1 MLAAAIPQQIA
12 LPALREELALLPGP
26 VLPDGQPSWTLHDP
40 VRNLFFRI
48 DWPTFE
54 LLQRWG
60 AGSTAAIAQ
69 DVCDSTTLQ
78 LTEDDVK
85 GVAQFLVGNQLT
97 QPVRDTTTS
106 RKLAERLA
114 HIQGSPWNWLLHHY
128 LFFRIPLVK
137 PDAWLARAKG
147 WVGWCYS
154 PAFFG
159 LTLGALLL
167 GLFQVARQWD
177 GFTAQLVDTFSLEGL
192 ASYAV
197 ALVCVKTLHELGHAF
212 TAKRLGCRVPTMG
225 VAFMV
230 LWPMAY
236 TDTNETWRLT
246 DPRQRLQVAG
256 AGIATEL
263 LIAAW
268 ATLAWGLL
276 PDGPARSAAFVL
288 ATTSWIATLAINA
301 SPFMRFD
308 GYFMLS
314 DALDMPNLHER
325 SFALARWRLR
335 EWLFSLGEQVPER
348 VPPRQQRWMI
358 AFAFGTWLYRL
369 VLFIGIA
376 LLVYHL
382 FFKVLGVFLF
392 LVEIAWFIWRPVRT
406 ELKAWGERR
415 KSILQRGRT
424 AVSALVLMALVGLA
438 FVPWPGRVTAS
449 ALLRPAE
456 SWPVYAP
463 SGARLDELKFREG
476 ERVPAGALIAR
487 LHVPDLNTRRQAL
500 TARVDQLRWQAAASG
515 FDEQTRQKLLVA
527 QDTLATAQAEL
538 ASVDTELR
546 NFAPKAPYAGT
557 LRDLD
562 PDLREGQWLARKERL
577 GLLVK
582 EGTPWLVET
591 WLDEDAVQRIRAGD
605 QAMFINDGAD
615 AAPLR
620 LHVQEVD
627 RDASRVLAR
636 PELAAQAGGHLMVRE
651 KHGQLVPERAVYRV
665 TLALVD
671 GQGPPAEIHRQTL
684 RGTVTVHA
692 RAEAP
697 GWRYVRQAS
706 AVLVR
711 EFGF

>member
-1 MLAAAIPQQIA
+1 L
-12 LPALREELALLPGP
+12 
-26 VLPDGQPSWTLHDP
+26 
-40 VRNLFFRI
+40 
-48 DWPTFE
+48 
-54 LLQRWG
+54 
-60 AGSTAAIAQ
+60 AQ
-69 DVCDSTTLQ
+69 DICEATTLQ
-78 LTEDDVK
+78 LSEDDVK

-97 QPVRDTTTS
+97 RPTDDVATS

-114 HIQGSPWNWLLHHY
+114 QLQGSPWKWLLHHY
-128 LFFRIPLVK
+128 LFFRIPLVR
-137 PDAWLARAKG
+137 PDAWLGRWKG

-154 PAFFG
+154 PVFFG
-159 LTLGALLL
+159 LTLGALML

-246 DPRQRLQVAG
+246 DPRHRLQVAS

-288 ATTSWIATLAINA
+288 ATTSWMATLVINA

-308 GYFMLS
+308 GYFILS

-325 SFALARWRLR
+325 CFALARWQLR
-335 EWLFSLGEQVPER
+335 EWLFNLKEDRPER
-348 VPPRQQRWMI
+348 VPPAQQRWMI

-369 VLFIGIA
+369 VLFLGIA

-406 ELKAWGERR
+406 ELKAWGDRR

-463 SGARLDELKFREG
+463 SGARLDELRFREG
-476 ERVPAGALIAR
+476 QRVPEGALIAR

-500 TARVDQLRWQAAASG
+500 TARVDQLRWQASASA
-515 FDEQTRQKLLVA
+515 FDDQTRQKLLVA
-527 QDTLATAQAEL
+527 QETLATAQAEL

-577 GLLVK
+577 ALLVK
-582 EGTPWLVET
+582 EGTPWVVET
-591 WLDEDAVQRIRAGD
+591 WLDEEAVQRIRPGD
-605 QAMFINDGAD
+605 GAMFINDGAD
-615 AAPLR
+615 AAPLPLR
-620 LHVQEVD
+620 VQAVD

-636 PELAAQAGGHLMVRE
+636 PELAAQAGGHLMARE
-651 KHGQLVPERAVYRV
+651 KNGQLVPERAVYRV
-665 TLALVD
+665 TLELQQGETLPAALS
-671 GQGPPAEIHRQTL
+671 RQTV
-684 RGTVTVHA
+684 RGHITIHA

-697 GWRYVRQAS
+697 GLRYVRQAS

>member
-1 MLAAAIPQQIA
+1 MLSTAPC

-40 VRNLFFRI
+40 TRNLFFRI

-54 LLQRWG
+54 LLRRWG
-60 AGSTAAIAQ
+60 AGTAGKMAQ
-69 DVCDSTTLQ
+69 DVSLSTTLQ
-78 LTEDDVK
+78 LTEADVQAI
-85 GVAQFLVGNQLT
+85 AQFLTGNQLT
-97 QPVRDTTTS
+97 QPSRDAGTP

-114 HIQGSPWNWLLHHY
+114 QIRGTPWNWLLHHY
-128 LFFRIPLVK
+128 LFFRVPLVK
-137 PDAWLARAKG
+137 PDAWLGRWKG

-154 PAFFG
+154 PAFFC
-159 LTLGALLL
+159 LTFLALLL
-167 GLFQVARQWD
+167 GLFQVVRQWE

-197 ALVCVKTLHELGHAF
+197 ALLCVKTLHELGHAF

-246 DPRQRLQVAG
+246 DPRHRLQVAS

-288 ATTSWIATLAINA
+288 ATTSWVATLAINA

-308 GYFMLS
+308 GYFILS
-314 DALDMPNLHER
+314 DSLDMPNLHER
-325 SFALARWRLR
+325 CFALARWRLR
-335 EWLFSLGEQVPER
+335 EWLFNLGEEVPER

-392 LVEIAWFIWRPVRT
+392 LVEIAWFIWRPVRM

-424 AVSALVLMALVGLA
+424 ALSAMVLMALVGLA

-500 TARVDQLRWQAAASG
+500 TARVDQLRWQAASSS
-515 FDEQTRQKLLVA
+515 FDEQTRQKMLLA
-527 QDTLATAQAEL
+527 EDTLATAQAEL

-546 NFAPKAPYAGT
+546 NYSPKAPYAGT
-557 LRDLD
+557 LRDVD
-562 PDLREGQWLARKERL
+562 PDLRKGQWLARKERL

-582 EGTPWLVET
+582 EGTTWLVET
-591 WLDEDAVQRIRAGD
+591 WLDEAAVPRIRPGD
-605 QAMFINDGAD
+605 RAMFINDGAD
-615 AAPLR
+615 AAPLKLR
-620 LHVQEVD
+620 VQEVD
-627 RDASRVLAR
+627 RDASRVLTR
-636 PELAAQAGGHLMVRE
+636 PELAAQAGGHLMARE
-651 KHGQLVPERAVYRV
+651 KNGQLVPERAVYRV
-665 TLALVD
+665 TLVLAEGQTLPEALN
-671 GQGPPAEIHRQTL
+671 RKTL

-697 GWRYVRQAS
+697 GLRYMRQAS

>member
-1 MLAAAIPQQIA
+1 MQVAAPT
-12 LPALREELALLPGP
+12 LPSLREELALLPGP

-54 LLQRWG
+54 VLQRWG
-60 AGSTAAIAQ
+60 QGSPAQMAQ
-69 DVCDSTTLQ
+69 DVCEATTLQ
-78 LTEDDVK
+78 LSEDDVK

-97 QPVRDTTTS
+97 RPAADVATS

-114 HIQGSPWNWLLHHY
+114 QIQGSPWKWLLHHY

-137 PDAWLARAKG
+137 PDAWLGRWKG

-154 PAFFG
+154 PVFFG
-159 LTLGALLL
+159 LTLGVLML
-167 GLFQVARQWD
+167 GLFQVVRQWE

-236 TDTNETWRLT
+236 TDTNEAWRLT
-246 DPRQRLQVAG
+246 DPRHRLQVAS

-288 ATTSWIATLAINA
+288 ATTSWVATLAINA

-308 GYFMLS
+308 GYFILS
-314 DALDMPNLHER
+314 DSLDMPNLHER
-325 SFALARWRLR
+325 SFALARWKLR
-335 EWLFSLGEQVPER
+335 EWLFNLGEDVPEML
-348 VPPRQQRWMI
+348 PARQQRWMI
-358 AFAFGTWLYRL
+358 AFAWGTWIYRL

-376 LLVYHL
+376 ILVYHL
-382 FFKVLGVFLF
+382 FFKVLGIFLF
-392 LVEIAWFIWRPVRT
+392 LVEIAWFIWRPVRM
-406 ELKAWGERR
+406 ELKAWGDRR

-424 AVSALVLMALVGLA
+424 AVSAMVLMALVGLA

-476 ERVPAGALIAR
+476 QRVPEGALIAK

-500 TARVDQLRWQAAASG
+500 TARVDQLRWQAAASS
-515 FDEQTRQKLLVA
+515 FDEQTRQRLLVA

-546 NFAPKAPYAGT
+546 NFSPKAPYAGT

-562 PDLREGQWLARKERL
+562 PDLREGQWLSRKERL
-577 GLLVK
+577 ALLVK

-591 WLDEDAVQRIRAGD
+591 WLDEEAVQRIRPGD
-605 QAMFINDGAD
+605 RAMFINDGAD
-615 AAPLR
+615 AAPLPLR
-620 LHVQEVD
+620 VQAVD

-636 PELAAQAGGHLMVRE
+636 PELAAQAGGHLMARE
-651 KHGQLVPERAVYRV
+651 KNGQLVPERAVYRV
-665 TLALVD
+665 TLELP
-671 GQGPPAEIHRQTL
+671 QGETLPADLSRQTL
-684 RGTVTVHA
+684 RGHITIHA

-697 GWRYVRQAS
+697 GLRYVRQAS

>member
-1 MLAAAIPQQIA
+1 MQGAAPT
-12 LPALREELALLPGP
+12 LPVLREELALLPGP

-54 LLQRWG
+54 VLQRWG
-60 AGSTAAIAQ
+60 HGSPAQLAQ
-69 DVCDSTTLQ
+69 DICEATTLQ
-78 LTEDDVK
+78 LSEDDVK

-97 QPVRDTTTS
+97 RPTDDVATS

-114 HIQGSPWNWLLHHY
+114 QLQGSPWKWLLHHY
-128 LFFRIPLVK
+128 LFFRIPLVR
-137 PDAWLARAKG
+137 PDAWLGRWKG

-154 PAFFG
+154 PVFFG
-159 LTLGALLL
+159 LTLGALML

-246 DPRQRLQVAG
+246 DPRHRLQVAS

-288 ATTSWIATLAINA
+288 ATTSWVATLVINA

-308 GYFMLS
+308 GYFILS

-325 SFALARWRLR
+325 CFALARWQLR
-335 EWLFSLGEQVPER
+335 EWLFNLKEDRPER
-348 VPPRQQRWMI
+348 VPPAQQRWMI

-369 VLFIGIA
+369 VLFLGLA

-406 ELKAWGERR
+406 ELKAWGDRR

-463 SGARLDELKFREG
+463 SGARLDELRFREG
-476 ERVPAGALIAR
+476 QRVPEGALIAR

-500 TARVDQLRWQAAASG
+500 TARVDQLRWQASASA
-515 FDEQTRQKLLVA
+515 FDDQTRQKLLVA
-527 QDTLATAQAEL
+527 QETLATAQAEL

-577 GLLVK
+577 ALLVK
-582 EGTPWLVET
+582 EGTPWVVET
-591 WLDEDAVQRIRAGD
+591 WLDEEAVQRIRPGD
-605 QAMFINDGAD
+605 GAMFINDGAD
-615 AAPLR
+615 AAPLPLR
-620 LHVQEVD
+620 VQAVD

-636 PELAAQAGGHLMVRE
+636 PELAAQAGGHLMARE
-651 KHGQLVPERAVYRV
+651 KNGQLVPERAVYRV
-665 TLALVD
+665 TLELQQGETLPAALS
-671 GQGPPAEIHRQTL
+671 RQTV
-684 RGTVTVHA
+684 RGHITIHA

-697 GWRYVRQAS
+697 GLRYVRQAS

>member
-1 MLAAAIPQQIA
+1 MQGAAPT
-12 LPALREELALLPGP
+12 LPVLREELALLPGP

-54 LLQRWG
+54 VLQRWG
-60 AGSTAAIAQ
+60 HGSPAQLAQ
-69 DVCDSTTLQ
+69 DICEATTLQ
-78 LTEDDVK
+78 LSEDDVK

-97 QPVRDTTTS
+97 RPTDDVATS

-114 HIQGSPWNWLLHHY
+114 QLQGSPWKWLLHHY
-128 LFFRIPLVK
+128 LFFRIPLVR
-137 PDAWLARAKG
+137 PDAWLGRWKG

-154 PAFFG
+154 PVFFG
-159 LTLGALLL
+159 LTLGALML

-246 DPRQRLQVAG
+246 DPRHRLQVAS

-288 ATTSWIATLAINA
+288 ATTSWLATLVINA

-308 GYFMLS
+308 GYFILS

-325 SFALARWRLR
+325 CFALARWQLR
-335 EWLFSLGEQVPER
+335 EWLFNLKEDRPER
-348 VPPRQQRWMI
+348 VPPSQQRWMI

-369 VLFIGIA
+369 VLFLGIA

-406 ELKAWGERR
+406 ELKAWGDRR

-463 SGARLDELKFREG
+463 SGARLDELRFREG
-476 ERVPAGALIAR
+476 QRMPEGALIAR

-500 TARVDQLRWQAAASG
+500 TARVDQLRWQASASA
-515 FDEQTRQKLLVA
+515 FDDQTRQKLLVA
-527 QDTLATAQAEL
+527 QETLATAQAEL

-577 GLLVK
+577 ALLVK
-582 EGTPWLVET
+582 EGTPWVVET
-591 WLDEDAVQRIRAGD
+591 WLDEEAVQRIRPGD
-605 QAMFINDGAD
+605 GAMFINDGAD
-615 AAPLR
+615 AAPLPLR
-620 LHVQEVD
+620 VQAVD

-636 PELAAQAGGHLMVRE
+636 PELAAQAGGHLMARE
-651 KHGQLVPERAVYRV
+651 KNGQLVPERAVYRV
-665 TLALVD
+665 TLELQQGETLPAALS
-671 GQGPPAEIHRQTL
+671 RQTV
-684 RGTVTVHA
+684 RGHITIHA

-697 GWRYVRQAS
+697 GLRYVRQAS

>member
-1 MLAAAIPQQIA
+1 MQGAAPT
-12 LPALREELALLPGP
+12 LPVLREELALLPGP

-54 LLQRWG
+54 VLQRWG
-60 AGSTAAIAQ
+60 QGSAAEIAQ
-69 DVCDSTTLQ
+69 DVCETTTLQ
-78 LTEDDVK
+78 LDEEAVK

-97 QPVRDTTTS
+97 QPARDAATS

-114 HIQGSPWNWLLHHY
+114 QLQGSPWKWLLHHY
-128 LFFRIPLVK
+128 LFFRIPLVR
-137 PDAWLARAKG
+137 PDAWLGRWKG

-154 PAFFG
+154 PVFFG
-159 LTLGALLL
+159 LTLGALML
-167 GLFQVARQWD
+167 GLFQVARQWE

-246 DPRQRLQVAG
+246 DPHHRLQVAS

-288 ATTSWIATLAINA
+288 ATTSWVATLVINA

-308 GYFMLS
+308 GYFILS

-325 SFALARWRLR
+325 CFALARWQLR
-335 EWLFSLGEQVPER
+335 EWLFNLKEDRPER
-348 VPPRQQRWMI
+348 VPPAQQRWMI
-358 AFAFGTWLYRL
+358 VFAFGTWLYRL
-369 VLFIGIA
+369 VLFLGIA

-406 ELKAWGERR
+406 ELKAWGDRR

-463 SGARLDELKFREG
+463 SGARLDELRFREG
-476 ERVPAGALIAR
+476 QRVPEGALIAR

-500 TARVDQLRWQAAASG
+500 TARVDQLRWQASASA
-515 FDEQTRQKLLVA
+515 FDDQTRQKLLVA
-527 QDTLATAQAEL
+527 EDTLATAQAEL

-577 GLLVK
+577 ALLVK
-582 EGTPWLVET
+582 EGTPWVVET
-591 WLDEDAVQRIRAGD
+591 WLDEEAVQRIRPGD
-605 QAMFINDGAD
+605 GAMFINDGAD
-615 AAPLR
+615 AAPLPLR
-620 LHVQEVD
+620 VQAVD

-636 PELAAQAGGHLMVRE
+636 PELAAQAGGHLMARE
-651 KHGQLVPERAVYRV
+651 KNGQLVPERAVYRV
-665 TLALVD
+665 TLELQQGETLPAALS
-671 GQGPPAEIHRQTL
+671 RQTV
-684 RGTVTVHA
+684 RGHITIHA

-697 GWRYVRQAS
+697 GLRYVRQAS

>member
-1 MLAAAIPQQIA
+1 MQGAAPT
-12 LPALREELALLPGP
+12 LPVLREELALLPGP

-54 LLQRWG
+54 VLQRWG
-60 AGSTAAIAQ
+60 HGSPAQLAQ
-69 DVCDSTTLQ
+69 DICEATTLQ
-78 LTEDDVK
+78 LSEDDVK

-97 QPVRDTTTS
+97 RPTDDVATS

-114 HIQGSPWNWLLHHY
+114 QLQGSPWKWLLHHY
-128 LFFRIPLVK
+128 LFFRIPLVR
-137 PDAWLARAKG
+137 PDAWLGRWKG

-154 PAFFG
+154 PVFFG
-159 LTLGALLL
+159 LTLGALML

-246 DPRQRLQVAG
+246 DPRHRLQVAS

-288 ATTSWIATLAINA
+288 ATTSWVATLVINA

-308 GYFMLS
+308 GYFILS

-325 SFALARWRLR
+325 CFALARWQLR
-335 EWLFSLGEQVPER
+335 EWLFNLKEDRPER
-348 VPPRQQRWMI
+348 VPPAQQRWMI

-369 VLFIGIA
+369 VLFLGIA

-406 ELKAWGERR
+406 ELKAWGDRR

-476 ERVPAGALIAR
+476 QRVPEGALIAR

-500 TARVDQLRWQAAASG
+500 TARVDQLRWQASASA
-515 FDEQTRQKLLVA
+515 FDDQTRQKLLVA
-527 QDTLATAQAEL
+527 QETLATAQAEL

-577 GLLVK
+577 ALLVK
-582 EGTPWLVET
+582 EGTPWVVET
-591 WLDEDAVQRIRAGD
+591 WLDEEAVQRIRPGD
-605 QAMFINDGAD
+605 GAMFINDGAD
-615 AAPLR
+615 AAPLPLR
-620 LHVQEVD
+620 VQAVD

-636 PELAAQAGGHLMVRE
+636 PELAAQAGGHLMARE
-651 KHGQLVPERAVYRV
+651 KNGQLVPERAVYRV
-665 TLALVD
+665 TLELQQGETLPAALS
-671 GQGPPAEIHRQTL
+671 RQTV
-684 RGTVTVHA
+684 RGHITIHA

-697 GWRYVRQAS
+697 GLRYVRQAS

>member
-1 MLAAAIPQQIA
+1 MQGAAPT
-12 LPALREELALLPGP
+12 LPVLREELALLPGP

-54 LLQRWG
+54 VLQRWG
-60 AGSTAAIAQ
+60 HGSPAQLAQ
-69 DVCDSTTLQ
+69 DICEATTLQ
-78 LTEDDVK
+78 LSEDDVK

-97 QPVRDTTTS
+97 RPTDDVATS

-114 HIQGSPWNWLLHHY
+114 QLQGSPWKWLLHHY
-128 LFFRIPLVK
+128 LFFRIPLVR
-137 PDAWLARAKG
+137 PDAWLGRWKG

-154 PAFFG
+154 PVFFG
-159 LTLGALLL
+159 LTLGALML

-246 DPRQRLQVAG
+246 DPRHRLQVAS

-288 ATTSWIATLAINA
+288 ATTSWLATLVINA

-308 GYFMLS
+308 GYFILS

-325 SFALARWRLR
+325 CFALARWQLR
-335 EWLFSLGEQVPER
+335 EWLFNLKEDRPER
-348 VPPRQQRWMI
+348 VPPAQQRWMI

-369 VLFIGIA
+369 VLFLGIA

-406 ELKAWGERR
+406 ELKAWGDRR

-476 ERVPAGALIAR
+476 QRVPEGALIAR

-500 TARVDQLRWQAAASG
+500 TARVDQLRWQASASA
-515 FDEQTRQKLLVA
+515 FDDQTRQKLLVA
-527 QDTLATAQAEL
+527 QETLATAQAEL

-577 GLLVK
+577 ALLVK
-582 EGTPWLVET
+582 EGTPWVVET
-591 WLDEDAVQRIRAGD
+591 WLDEEAVQRIRPGD
-605 QAMFINDGAD
+605 GAMFINDGAD
-615 AAPLR
+615 AAPLPLR
-620 LHVQEVD
+620 VQAVD

-636 PELAAQAGGHLMVRE
+636 PELAAQAGGHLMARE
-651 KHGQLVPERAVYRV
+651 KNGQLVPERAVYRV
-665 TLALVD
+665 TLELQQGETLPAALS
-671 GQGPPAEIHRQTL
+671 RQTV
-684 RGTVTVHA
+684 RGHITIHA

-697 GWRYVRQAS
+697 GLRYVRQAS

>member
-1 MLAAAIPQQIA
+1 MQGAAPT
-12 LPALREELALLPGP
+12 LPVLREELALLPGP

-54 LLQRWG
+54 VLQRWG
-60 AGSTAAIAQ
+60 HGSPAQLAQ
-69 DVCDSTTLQ
+69 DICEATTLQ
-78 LTEDDVK
+78 LSEDDVK

-97 QPVRDTTTS
+97 RPTDDVATS

-114 HIQGSPWNWLLHHY
+114 QLQGSPWKWLLHHY
-128 LFFRIPLVK
+128 LFFRIPLVR
-137 PDAWLARAKG
+137 PDAWLGRWKG

-154 PAFFG
+154 PVFFG
-159 LTLGALLL
+159 LTLGALML

-246 DPRQRLQVAG
+246 DPRHRLQVAS

-288 ATTSWIATLAINA
+288 ATTSWVATLVINA

-308 GYFMLS
+308 GYFILS

-325 SFALARWRLR
+325 CFALARWQLR
-335 EWLFSLGEQVPER
+335 EWLFNLKEDRPER
-348 VPPRQQRWMI
+348 VPPSQQRWMI

-369 VLFIGIA
+369 VLFLGIA

-406 ELKAWGERR
+406 ELKAWGDRR

-476 ERVPAGALIAR
+476 QRVPEGALIAR

-500 TARVDQLRWQAAASG
+500 TARVDQLRWQASASA
-515 FDEQTRQKLLVA
+515 FDDQTRQKLLVA
-527 QDTLATAQAEL
+527 QETLATAQAEL

-577 GLLVK
+577 ALLVK
-582 EGTPWLVET
+582 EGTPWVVET
-591 WLDEDAVQRIRAGD
+591 WLDEEAVQRIRPGD
-605 QAMFINDGAD
+605 GAMFINDGAD
-615 AAPLR
+615 AAPLPLR
-620 LHVQEVD
+620 VQAVD

-636 PELAAQAGGHLMVRE
+636 PELAAQAGGHLMARE
-651 KHGQLVPERAVYRV
+651 KNGQLVPERAVYRV
-665 TLALVD
+665 TLELQQGETLPAALS
-671 GQGPPAEIHRQTL
+671 RQTV
-684 RGTVTVHA
+684 RGHITIHA

-697 GWRYVRQAS
+697 GLRYVRQAS

>member
-1 MLAAAIPQQIA
+1 MQGAAPA
-12 LPALREELALLPGP
+12 LPVLREELALLPGP

-54 LLQRWG
+54 VLQRWG
-60 AGSTAAIAQ
+60 HGSPAQLAQ
-69 DVCDSTTLQ
+69 DICEATTLQ
-78 LTEDDVK
+78 LSEDDVK

-97 QPVRDTTTS
+97 RPTDDVATS

-114 HIQGSPWNWLLHHY
+114 QLQGSPWKWLLHHY
-128 LFFRIPLVK
+128 LFFRIPLVR
-137 PDAWLARAKG
+137 PDAWLGRWKG

-154 PAFFG
+154 PVFFG
-159 LTLGALLL
+159 LTLGALML

-246 DPRQRLQVAG
+246 DPRHRLQVAS

-288 ATTSWIATLAINA
+288 ATTSWVATLVINA

-308 GYFMLS
+308 GYFILS

-325 SFALARWRLR
+325 CFALARWQLR
-335 EWLFSLGEQVPER
+335 EWLFNLKEDRPER
-348 VPPRQQRWMI
+348 VPPAQQRWMI

-369 VLFIGIA
+369 VLFLGIA

-406 ELKAWGERR
+406 ELKAWGDRR

-463 SGARLDELKFREG
+463 SGARLDELRFREG
-476 ERVPAGALIAR
+476 QRVPEGALIAR

-500 TARVDQLRWQAAASG
+500 TARVDQLRWQASASA
-515 FDEQTRQKLLVA
+515 FDDQTRQKLLVA
-527 QDTLATAQAEL
+527 QETLATAQAEL

-577 GLLVK
+577 ALLVK
-582 EGTPWLVET
+582 EGTPWVVET
-591 WLDEDAVQRIRAGD
+591 WLDEEAVQRIRPGD
-605 QAMFINDGAD
+605 GAMFINDGAD
-615 AAPLR
+615 AAPLPLR
-620 LHVQEVD
+620 VQAVD

-636 PELAAQAGGHLMVRE
+636 PELAAQAGGHLMARE
-651 KHGQLVPERAVYRV
+651 KNGQLVPERAVYRV
-665 TLALVD
+665 TLELQQGETLPAALS
-671 GQGPPAEIHRQTL
+671 RQTV
-684 RGTVTVHA
+684 RGHITIHA

-697 GWRYVRQAS
+697 GLRYVRQAS

>member
-1 MLAAAIPQQIA
+1 MQGAAPT
-12 LPALREELALLPGP
+12 LPVLREELALLPGP

-54 LLQRWG
+54 VLQRWG
-60 AGSTAAIAQ
+60 HGSPAQLAQ
-69 DVCDSTTLQ
+69 DICEATTLQ
-78 LTEDDVK
+78 LSEDDVK

-97 QPVRDTTTS
+97 RPTDDVATS

-114 HIQGSPWNWLLHHY
+114 QLQGSPWKWLLHHY
-128 LFFRIPLVK
+128 LFFRIPLVR
-137 PDAWLARAKG
+137 PDAWLGRWKG

-154 PAFFG
+154 PVFFG
-159 LTLGALLL
+159 LTLGALML

-246 DPRQRLQVAG
+246 DPRHRLQVAS

-288 ATTSWIATLAINA
+288 ATTSWLATLVINA

-308 GYFMLS
+308 GYFILS

-325 SFALARWRLR
+325 CFALARWQLR
-335 EWLFSLGEQVPER
+335 EWLFNLKEDRPER
-348 VPPRQQRWMI
+348 VPPAQQRWMI

-369 VLFIGIA
+369 VLFLGIA

-406 ELKAWGERR
+406 ELKAWGDRR

-463 SGARLDELKFREG
+463 SGARLDELRFREG
-476 ERVPAGALIAR
+476 QRVPEGALIAR

-500 TARVDQLRWQAAASG
+500 TARVDQLRWQASASA
-515 FDEQTRQKLLVA
+515 FDDQTRQKLLVA
-527 QDTLATAQAEL
+527 QETLATAQAEL

-577 GLLVK
+577 ALLVK
-582 EGTPWLVET
+582 EGTPWVVET
-591 WLDEDAVQRIRAGD
+591 WLDEEAVQRIRPGD
-605 QAMFINDGAD
+605 GAMFINDGAD
-615 AAPLR
+615 AAPLPLR
-620 LHVQEVD
+620 VQAVD

-636 PELAAQAGGHLMVRE
+636 PELAAQAGGHLMARE
-651 KHGQLVPERAVYRV
+651 KNGQLVPERAVYRV
-665 TLALVD
+665 TLELQQGETLPAALS
-671 GQGPPAEIHRQTL
+671 RQTV
-684 RGTVTVHA
+684 RGHITIHA

-697 GWRYVRQAS
+697 GLRYVRQAS

>member
-1 MLAAAIPQQIA
+1 MQGAAPT
-12 LPALREELALLPGP
+12 LPVLREELALLPGP

-54 LLQRWG
+54 VLQRWG
-60 AGSTAAIAQ
+60 HGSPAQLAQ
-69 DVCDSTTLQ
+69 DICEATTLQ
-78 LTEDDVK
+78 LSEDDVK

-97 QPVRDTTTS
+97 RPTDDVATS

-114 HIQGSPWNWLLHHY
+114 QLQGSPWKWLLHHY
-128 LFFRIPLVK
+128 LFFRIPLVR
-137 PDAWLARAKG
+137 PDAWLGRWKG

-154 PAFFG
+154 PVFFG
-159 LTLGALLL
+159 LTLGALML

-246 DPRQRLQVAG
+246 DPRHRLQVAS

-276 PDGPARSAAFVL
+276 PDGPARSATFVL
-288 ATTSWIATLAINA
+288 ATTSWVATLVINA

-308 GYFMLS
+308 GYFILS

-325 SFALARWRLR
+325 CFALARWQLR
-335 EWLFSLGEQVPER
+335 EWLFNLKEDRPER
-348 VPPRQQRWMI
+348 VPPAQQRWMI

-369 VLFIGIA
+369 VLFLGIA

-406 ELKAWGERR
+406 ELKAWGDRR

-463 SGARLDELKFREG
+463 SGARLDELRFREG
-476 ERVPAGALIAR
+476 QRVPEGALIAR

-500 TARVDQLRWQAAASG
+500 TARVDQLRWQASASA
-515 FDEQTRQKLLVA
+515 FDDQTRQKLLVA
-527 QDTLATAQAEL
+527 EDTLATAQAEL

-546 NFAPKAPYAGT
+546 NFAPKAPYAGA

-577 GLLVK
+577 ALLVK
-582 EGTPWLVET
+582 EGTPWVVET
-591 WLDEDAVQRIRAGD
+591 WLDEEAVQRIRPGD
-605 QAMFINDGAD
+605 GAMFINDGAD
-615 AAPLR
+615 AAPLPLR
-620 LHVQEVD
+620 VQAVD

-636 PELAAQAGGHLMVRE
+636 PELTAQAGGHLMARE
-651 KHGQLVPERAVYRV
+651 KNGQLVPERAVYRV
-665 TLALVD
+665 TLELQQGETLPAALS
-671 GQGPPAEIHRQTL
+671 RQTV
-684 RGTVTVHA
+684 RGQITIHA

-697 GWRYVRQAS
+697 GLRYVRQAS

>member
-1 MLAAAIPQQIA
+1 MQGAAPT
-12 LPALREELALLPGP
+12 LPVLREELALLPGP

-54 LLQRWG
+54 VLQRWG
-60 AGSTAAIAQ
+60 HGSPAQLAQ
-69 DVCDSTTLQ
+69 DICEATTLQ
-78 LTEDDVK
+78 LSEDDVK

-97 QPVRDTTTS
+97 RPTDDVATS

-114 HIQGSPWNWLLHHY
+114 QLQGSPWKWLLHHY
-128 LFFRIPLVK
+128 LFFRIPLVR
-137 PDAWLARAKG
+137 PDAWLGRWKG

-154 PAFFG
+154 PVFFG
-159 LTLGALLL
+159 LTLGALML

-246 DPRQRLQVAG
+246 DPRHRLQVAS

-276 PDGPARSAAFVL
+276 PDGPARSATFVL
-288 ATTSWIATLAINA
+288 ATTSWVATLVINA

-308 GYFMLS
+308 GYFILS

-325 SFALARWRLR
+325 CFALARWQLR
-335 EWLFSLGEQVPER
+335 EWLFNLKEDRPER
-348 VPPRQQRWMI
+348 VPPAQQRWMI

-369 VLFIGIA
+369 VLFLGIA

-406 ELKAWGERR
+406 ELKAWGDRR

-463 SGARLDELKFREG
+463 SGARLDELRFREG
-476 ERVPAGALIAR
+476 QRVPEGALIAR

-500 TARVDQLRWQAAASG
+500 TARVDQLRWQASASA
-515 FDEQTRQKLLVA
+515 FDDQTRQKLLVA
-527 QDTLATAQAEL
+527 EDTLATAQAEL

-577 GLLVK
+577 ALLVK
-582 EGTPWLVET
+582 EGTPWVVET
-591 WLDEDAVQRIRAGD
+591 WLDEEAVQRIRPGD
-605 QAMFINDGAD
+605 GAMFINDGAD
-615 AAPLR
+615 AAPLPLR
-620 LHVQEVD
+620 VQAVD

-636 PELAAQAGGHLMVRE
+636 PELTAQAGGHLMARE
-651 KHGQLVPERAVYRV
+651 KNGQLVPERAVYRV
-665 TLALVD
+665 TLELQQGETLPAALS
-671 GQGPPAEIHRQTL
+671 RQTV
-684 RGTVTVHA
+684 RGHITIHA

-697 GWRYVRQAS
+697 GLRYVRQAS

>member
-1 MLAAAIPQQIA
+1 
-12 LPALREELALLPGP
+12 
-26 VLPDGQPSWTLHDP
+26 

-54 LLQRWG
+54 VLQRWG
-60 AGSTAAIAQ
+60 HGSPAQLAQ
-69 DVCDSTTLQ
+69 DICEATTLQ
-78 LTEDDVK
+78 LSEDDVK

-97 QPVRDTTTS
+97 RPTDDVATS

-114 HIQGSPWNWLLHHY
+114 QLQGSPWKWLLHHY
-128 LFFRIPLVK
+128 LFFRIPLVR
-137 PDAWLARAKG
+137 PDAWLGRWKG

-154 PAFFG
+154 PVFFG
-159 LTLGALLL
+159 LTLGALML

-246 DPRQRLQVAG
+246 DPRHRLQVAS

-288 ATTSWIATLAINA
+288 ATTSWVATLVINA

-308 GYFMLS
+308 GYFILS

-325 SFALARWRLR
+325 CFALARWQLR
-335 EWLFSLGEQVPER
+335 EWLFNLKEDRPER
-348 VPPRQQRWMI
+348 VPPAQQRWMI

-369 VLFIGIA
+369 VLFLGIA

-406 ELKAWGERR
+406 ELKAWGDRR

-476 ERVPAGALIAR
+476 QRVPEGALIAR

-500 TARVDQLRWQAAASG
+500 TARVDQLRWQASASA
-515 FDEQTRQKLLVA
+515 FDDQTRQKLLVA
-527 QDTLATAQAEL
+527 QETLATAQAEL

-577 GLLVK
+577 ALLVK
-582 EGTPWLVET
+582 EGTPWVVET
-591 WLDEDAVQRIRAGD
+591 WLDEEAVQRIRPGD
-605 QAMFINDGAD
+605 GAMFINDGAD
-615 AAPLR
+615 AAPLPLR
-620 LHVQEVD
+620 VQAVD

-636 PELAAQAGGHLMVRE
+636 PELAAQAGGHLMARE
-651 KHGQLVPERAVYRV
+651 KNGQLVPERAVYRV
-665 TLALVD
+665 TLELQQGETLPAALS
-671 GQGPPAEIHRQTL
+671 RQTV
-684 RGTVTVHA
+684 RGHITIHA

-697 GWRYVRQAS
+697 GLRYVRQAS

>member
-1 MLAAAIPQQIA
+1 
-12 LPALREELALLPGP
+12 
-26 VLPDGQPSWTLHDP
+26 
-40 VRNLFFRI
+40 
-48 DWPTFE
+48 
-54 LLQRWG
+54 
-60 AGSTAAIAQ
+60 
-69 DVCDSTTLQ
+69 
-78 LTEDDVK
+78 
-85 GVAQFLVGNQLT
+85 
-97 QPVRDTTTS
+97 
-106 RKLAERLA
+106 
-114 HIQGSPWNWLLHHY
+114 
-128 LFFRIPLVK
+128 
-137 PDAWLARAKG
+137 
-147 WVGWCYS
+147 
-154 PAFFG
+154 
-159 LTLGALLL
+159 
-167 GLFQVARQWD
+167 
-177 GFTAQLVDTFSLEGL
+177 
-192 ASYAV
+192 
-197 ALVCVKTLHELGHAF
+197 
-212 TAKRLGCRVPTMG
+212 MG

-246 DPRQRLQVAG
+246 DPRHRLQVAS

-288 ATTSWIATLAINA
+288 ATTSWVATLVINA

-308 GYFMLS
+308 GYFILS

-325 SFALARWRLR
+325 CFALARWQLR
-335 EWLFSLGEQVPER
+335 EWLFNLKEDRPER
-348 VPPRQQRWMI
+348 VPPAQQRWMI

-369 VLFIGIA
+369 VLFLGIA

-406 ELKAWGERR
+406 ELKAWGDRR

-438 FVPWPGRVTAS
+438 FMPWPGRVTAS

-463 SGARLDELKFREG
+463 SGARLDELRFREG
-476 ERVPAGALIAR
+476 QRVPEGALIAR

-500 TARVDQLRWQAAASG
+500 TARVDQLRWQASASA
-515 FDEQTRQKLLVA
+515 FDDQTRQKLLVA
-527 QDTLATAQAEL
+527 QETLATAQAEL

-577 GLLVK
+577 ALLVK
-582 EGTPWLVET
+582 EGTPWVVET
-591 WLDEDAVQRIRAGD
+591 WLDEEAVQRIRPGD
-605 QAMFINDGAD
+605 GAMFINDGAD
-615 AAPLR
+615 AAPLPLR
-620 LHVQEVD
+620 VQAVD

-636 PELAAQAGGHLMVRE
+636 PELAAQAGGHLMARE
-651 KHGQLVPERAVYRV
+651 KNGQLVPERAVYRV
-665 TLALVD
+665 TLELQQGTTLPAALSS
-671 GQGPPAEIHRQTL
+671 QTV
-684 RGTVTVHA
+684 RGHITIHA

-697 GWRYVRQAS
+697 GLRYVRQAS